1 MLIDYDPVKDLVN
14 QAKHGISLAAA
25 GLLDWETVLISV
37 DKRND
42 YGEDHFRAF
51 GLLDD
56 RLYLVVFT
64 IRGQG
69 LRAISMRKANQ
80 REVRRYEQA

>member
-1 MLIDYDPVKDLVN
+1 MLIDYDPAKDIVN
-14 QAKHGISLAAA
+14 QAKHGVSLATA
-25 GLLDWETVLISV
+25 GLLEWETVLISM
-37 DKRND
+37 DKRKD
-42 YGEDHFRAF
+42 YGEDRFRAF

-64 IRGQG
+64 VRGQG

>member
-1 MLIDYDPVKDLVN
+1 MLIDDDPAKDLVN

-42 YGEDHFRAF
+42 YGEDRFRAF

>member
-1 MLIDYDPVKDLVN
+1 MLIDYDPAKDIVN

-25 GLLDWETVLISV
+25 GLLEWETVWISM
-37 DKRND
+37 DKRKD
-42 YGEDHFRAF
+42 YGEDRFRAF

-64 IRGQG
+64 VRGQG